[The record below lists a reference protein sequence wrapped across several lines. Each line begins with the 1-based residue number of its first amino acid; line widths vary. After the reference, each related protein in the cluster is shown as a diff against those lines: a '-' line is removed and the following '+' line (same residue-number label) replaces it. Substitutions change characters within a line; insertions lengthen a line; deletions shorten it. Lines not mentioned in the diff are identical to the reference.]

1 MLTLIAYFGMDYF
14 DNHNVLVYTIPVMID
29 LMFVNF
35 LANKAK

>member
-14 DNHNVLVYTIPVMID
+14 DNHNVLVYVVPVMID

-35 LANKAK
+35 LDKKSK